1 MERGREKGNDFIP
14 RAMKE
19 DDDKFVYEKTRGGKL
34 RILALKRTVTKK
46 ERKGGRFAP
55 SFPSM
60 IAGESWCRG
69 LPAGITVIPAN
80 KVLIAR
86 LTIAGGRAAPLTRR
100 GAPRCIE

>member
-46 ERKGGRFAP
+46 EKRGGKIRTLFSFHDCGRIMVPEAP
-55 SFPSM
+55 
-60 IAGESWCRG
+60 
-69 LPAGITVIPAN
+69 
-80 KVLIAR
+80 
-86 LTIAGGRAAPLTRR
+86 GGNHRH
-100 GAPRCIE
+100 PR